1 MVARFLTFTALTS
14 VLMLSACDK
23 PQPAKPAVPED
34 ALPATVPIRVDDSY
48 MQAEMTAP
56 RSSVA
61 DLPPQAAKFI
71 TALNSDDEKLILGYQ
86 GFEDMYSE
94 KGKLNQVERDHIRKG
109 LRPLLASGAIAMKE
123 IDRADHEF
131 TVLFY
136 LVEHADQMEDETFLK
151 QAYMSAYFACR
162 FDDSSGSWKLA
173 PPAVCFS
180 ETDGP
185 YG

>member
-1 MVARFLTFTALTS
+1 MVTRFLTVTALTGA
-14 VLMLSACDK
+14 LMLSACDK
-23 PQPAKPAVPED
+23 PQPAKPAVPDD

-48 MQAEMTAP
+48 MMAELKPP
-56 RSSVA
+56 RSSTA
-61 DLPPQAAKFI
+61 DLPPEAAKFI
-71 TALNSDDEKLILGYQ
+71 TALNSDNEKLILGYQ
-86 GFEDMYSE
+86 SFEDMYSE
-94 KGKLNQVERDHIRKG
+94 KGKLNQVERDHIQKA

-136 LVEHADQMEDETFLK
+136 LTEYADQMEDENFLR
-151 QAYMSAYFACR
+151 QSYLTAYFACR
-162 FDDSSGSWKLA
+162 FDDTGGSWKLA

>member
-1 MVARFLTFTALTS
+1 MALRQISLAAVTG
-14 VLMLSACDK
+14 LILLGACDK
-23 PQPAKPAVPED
+23 PQPAKPAVPDD

-48 MQAEMTAP
+48 MQSEMRAP
-56 RSSVA
+56 RSSTA

-86 GFEDMYSE
+86 SFEDMYSE
-94 KGKLNQVERDHIRKG
+94 KGKLNQVERDHIQKA
-109 LRPLLASGAIAMKE
+109 LRPLLASGSIAIKE

-136 LVEHADQMEDETFLK
+136 LTEYADQMEDETFLR
-151 QAYMSAYFACR
+151 QSYLTAYFACR
-162 FDDSSGSWKLA
+162 FDDTGGSWKLA